1 MKRLDDW
8 MAQAVEQKE
17 VLRAG
22 RAQIVLK
29 EWPGVVGELLAA
41 KSTPERFERGTLWV
55 AATGSAW
62 AQELRFMQDTILE
75 RLNRLAGEPDL
86 FLELRVGA
94 RTPRR
99 DLSEPAEA

>member
-17 VLRAG
+17 VLRAA
-22 RAQIVLK
+22 RAQVVLK
-29 EWPGVVGELLAA
+29 EWPAVVGEILAD
-41 KSTPERFERGTLWV
+41 KSTPERFEHGTLWV
-55 AATGSAW
+55 AVTGSAW
-62 AQELRFMQDTILE
+62 AQELRFMQDKILD

-86 FLELRVGA
+86 FRELRVGT